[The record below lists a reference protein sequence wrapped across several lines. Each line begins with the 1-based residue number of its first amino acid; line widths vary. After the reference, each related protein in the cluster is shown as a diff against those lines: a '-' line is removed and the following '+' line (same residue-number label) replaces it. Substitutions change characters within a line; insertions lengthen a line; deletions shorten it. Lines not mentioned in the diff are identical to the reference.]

1 MTLFHVL
8 ETLKRWSR
16 FVFVPTDVENR
27 SVSVATSF
35 VILVTQDRSHVYL
48 QSINEVDYLAT
59 VRHIATHLANL
70 GAFIFH
76 RDHIGRSLEV
86 YPSVFVASIRRY
98 GATCLE
104 GLRQPRSQSSN
115 DYFTA
120 VSPRRLGSEQIKESH
135 ITIVRSKGA
144 AK

>member
-8 ETLKRWSR
+8 ETLKRWSWL
-16 FVFVPTDVENR
+16 VLMPTDVENR
-27 SVSVATSF
+27 TVSVATSF
-35 VILVTQDRSHVYL
+35 VILVAQDRSRVYL
-48 QSINEVDYLAT
+48 QSINEVDYLAAF
-59 VRHIATHLANL
+59 RHIASQFANL
-70 GAFIFH
+70 GAVVFH

-98 GATCLE
+98 GATRFE
-104 GLRQPRSQSSN
+104 GLRQPRSQRSN

-120 VSPRRLGSEQIKESH
+120 VSPRRLGSKQIKESH
-135 ITIVRSKGA
+135 ITIVRSKGT